1 MNILNSIANFIAGM
15 LSYALPTL
23 SASALHVLALVS
35 ILVIVAGIVIVF
47 PGILFVLIVVLAIL
61 YFTGSIR

>member
-1 MNILNSIANFIAGM
+1 MNLLNSIANFIAGL

-23 SASALHVLALVS
+23 SASALHVLALIS
-35 ILVIVAGIVIVF
+35 ILAILAGLVIVF
-47 PGILFVLIVVLAIL
+47 PGILFVLIVILAIL